1 MGARTVCRRTHCK
14 CNAASTRTQFS
25 PSISPVAM
33 PRSATV
39 TGGTFWRCHGPRC
52 HSLRVWWRL
61 RPTRTYG
68 LRVVPR
74 TSRFLD
80 TQACRDLRTETHERQ
95 SHVRWAR
102 QLPQDALMMDRVR
115 ASELECDFQRLRDD
129 DCDHVP
135 HACAGQDPE
144 TFRSHGDDKH
154 ADREDDAPGHADQP
168 GNCRNACCTRARAPA
183 LARARSSAVTKVRVR
198 ETIVTIHLLRR
209 LIEGAPSHLDAHT
222 NLSTA
227 CPVHTPETAMVE

>member
-1 MGARTVCRRTHCK
+1 MVELQRTGEPGIGKVGARTVCRRTHCK

-80 TQACRDLRTETHERQ
+80 TQTCKDARTETHERR
-95 SHVRWAR
+95 SHVRWSR

-135 HACAGQDPE
+135 DACAGQDPE

-154 ADREDDAPGHADQP
+154 AD
-168 GNCRNACCTRARAPA
+168 
-183 LARARSSAVTKVRVR
+183 
-198 ETIVTIHLLRR
+198 
-209 LIEGAPSHLDAHT
+209 
-222 NLSTA
+222 
-227 CPVHTPETAMVE
+227 